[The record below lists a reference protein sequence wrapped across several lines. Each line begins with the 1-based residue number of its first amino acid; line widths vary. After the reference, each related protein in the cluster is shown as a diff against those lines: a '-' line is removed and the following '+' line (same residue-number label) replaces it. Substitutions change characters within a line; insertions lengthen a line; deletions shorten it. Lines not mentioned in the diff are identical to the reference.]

1 MKKFQHLE
9 QMAKNM
15 LSTQGGTPPLKKHVD
30 AKMLFRAFRAK
41 ENKKNVN
48 GNFPVLPPPPLNGKF
63 H

>member
-1 MKKFQHLE
+1 MAKN
-9 QMAKNM
+9 AKNM

-41 ENKKNVN
+41 KKTSLIDKKKKLHS
-48 GNFPVLPPPPLNGKF
+48 FT

>member
-1 MKKFQHLE
+1 MAKN
-9 QMAKNM
+9 AKNM

-41 ENKKNVN
+41 KNKKNVN
-48 GNFPVLPPPPLNGKF
+48 GNFPVLTPPPLNGKF